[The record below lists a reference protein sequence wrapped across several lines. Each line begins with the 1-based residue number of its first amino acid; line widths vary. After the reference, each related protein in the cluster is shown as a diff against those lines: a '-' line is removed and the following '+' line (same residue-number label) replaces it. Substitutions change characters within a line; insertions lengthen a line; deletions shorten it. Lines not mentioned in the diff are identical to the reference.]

1 MLATAML
8 NLGRFNQDLLLWATQ
23 EFSFIRI
30 GDAFVQKSSIMPQ
43 KRNPVALEH
52 VRILASR
59 ALSSSLGAIQSVHN
73 TPMGDINDVEDPI
86 QPVLRESFLS
96 ASRATRLLT
105 GVIGAISVDPER
117 LKKLAAGSYL
127 TLTEL
132 ADTLVREEGVSFR
145 EAHRICGETLK
156 KLGATAEQPRPEDI
170 VSALTAVATAR
181 LGRAPKTS
189 AARLLTALDPRNFVQ
204 VRTVPGGPA
213 PSAVTR
219 FLEDAERALTA
230 QTAWRNDARARLAR
244 ADSER
249 ARRTGE
255 LSRA

>member
-1 MLATAML
+1 MCRPLRK
-8 NLGRFNQDLLLWATQ
+8 GFRRQGFRPDDPGF
-23 EFSFIRI
+23 EY
-30 GDAFVQKSSIMPQ
+30 P
-43 KRNPVALEH
+43 H
-52 VRILASR
+52 VGGHS
-59 ALSSSLGAIQSVHN
+59 G
-73 TPMGDINDVEDPI
+73 
-86 QPVLRESFLS
+86 
-96 ASRATRLLT
+96 
-105 GVIGAISVDPER
+105 
-117 LKKLAAGSYL
+117 
-127 TLTEL
+127 
-132 ADTLVREEGVSFR
+132 
-145 EAHRICGETLK
+145 